1 MTTSPVNNADIC
13 LILEGSYPY
22 VAGGVASWT
31 HELISKQSH
40 LTFHVVS
47 ILPRDENPKARYELP
62 KNVISLTN
70 LHLQDMPDVPALDSK
85 TTKALMQALKEP
97 LTALTTGKAGMDDL
111 NKIIATLAPYKGKL
125 GAATLLDSK
134 EAWDMLTEMYEMSFV
149 ESSFLDYF
157 WSWRALLGG
166 LYSIALADLPPAK
179 AYHALSTGYAGL
191 FAARAKTE
199 LGKPALLTEH
209 GIYTSERRIEIAS
222 ADWLEETASK
232 ALTID
237 RTRLNLRDMWME
249 TFTNYSRISYAA
261 CEPIITLFSGN
272 QSAQIADGAAPERMR
287 IIPNGIDVER
297 FGSIQRRAHNRP
309 TIALI
314 GRVVPIKD
322 IKGFLRSVAMLHEQV
337 PDLRVLIMGPV
348 DEDPDYARE
357 CMNFA
362 EYLALK
368 DTVTFTGRVNI
379 DDYLPEIDVV
389 VFSSLSEAQPLTI
402 LEAGAA
408 GIPIVATD
416 VGACREMVLGAADEK
431 PALGAGGV
439 IVPLANP
446 AALADGILYLLR
458 DKAFYE
464 QCSKAMRS
472 RVATYYNKNDQHLA
486 YQGLYATWA

>member
-1 MTTSPVNNADIC
+1 MTSPVNNADIC

-22 VAGGVASWT
+22 VPGGVAGWT
-31 HELISKQSH
+31 HELISKQNH

-62 KNVISLTN
+62 KNVVSLTN
-70 LHLQDMPDVPALDSK
+70 LHLQDLPDVPALDSK
-85 TTKALMQALKEP
+85 TTKALMQQLKDP
-97 LTALTTGKAGMDDL
+97 LVTLTTGKATAADL
-111 NKIIATLAPYKGKL
+111 NKILETLAPYHGKL

-134 EAWDMLTEMYEMSFV
+134 EAWDLLTDMYEMSFG

-166 LYSIALADLPPAK
+166 LYSILLADLPPAK
-179 AYHALSTGYAGL
+179 TYHALSTGYAGL

-199 LGKPALLTEH
+199 LNKPSMITEH
-209 GIYTSERRIEIAS
+209 GIYTNERRIEIAS

-237 RTRLNLRDMWME
+237 RTRLNLRDMWMD
-249 TFTNYSRISYAA
+249 TFTNYSRISYSA
-261 CEPIITLFSGN
+261 CDPIITLFSGN
-272 QSAQIADGAAPERMR
+272 QSAQLADGAIADRLR
-287 IIPNGIDVER
+287 IIPNGVDVER
-297 FGSIQRRAHNRP
+297 FSNIQRRAHDRP

-322 IKGFLRSVAMLHEQV
+322 IKGFLRAVSMLHEQI

-368 DTVTFTGRVNI
+368 NTVTFTGRVNI

-389 VFSSLSEAQPLTI
+389 AFSSLSEAQPLTI

-416 VGACREMVLGAADEK
+416 VGACREMVMGAADEN
-431 PALGAGGV
+431 PAMGAGGV

-458 DKAFYE
+458 DKDFYE
-464 QCSKAMRS
+464 QCSKTMRR
-472 RVATYYNKNDQHLA
+472 RVATYYNKNDQHMA
-486 YQGLYATWA
+486 YQGLYAAVA

>member
-1 MTTSPVNNADIC
+1 MTAAVNNADIC

-22 VAGGVASWT
+22 VPGGVASWT
-31 HELISKQSH
+31 HDLISKQSH
-40 LTFHVVS
+40 LTFHIVS
-47 ILPRDENPKARYELP
+47 ILPRDEKPKMRYELP
-62 KNVISLTN
+62 KNVVSLTN
-70 LHLQDMPDVPALDSK
+70 LHLQDLPDVPALDSK
-85 TTKALMQALKEP
+85 TTRQLMHDLKEP
-97 LTALTTGKAGMDDL
+97 LTALTTGKAGIDDL
-111 NKIIATLAPYKGKL
+111 NKIIATLAPYRGKL
-125 GAATLLDSK
+125 GSATLLDSK

-166 LYSIALADLPPAK
+166 LYSMLLSDLPPAK

-191 FAARAKTE
+191 FAARAKSE
-199 LGKPALLTEH
+199 LNKPALLTEH

-237 RTRLNLRDMWME
+237 RTRLNLRDMWMD
-249 TFTNYSRISYAA
+249 TFTNYSRMSYAA
-261 CEPIITLFSGN
+261 CDPIVTLFSGN
-272 QSAQIADGAAPERMR
+272 QSAQLADGAKQDRMR

-297 FGSIQRRAHNRP
+297 FSNIPRRAHDRP
-309 TIALI
+309 TVALI

-322 IKGFLRSVAMLHEQV
+322 IKGFLRSMAMLHEQI
-337 PDLRVLIMGPV
+337 PDLRVFIMGPV

-368 DTVTFTGRVNI
+368 NTVTFTGRVNI
-379 DDYLPEIDVV
+379 DEYLPEVDVV
-389 VFSSLSEAQPLTI
+389 AFSSLSEAQPLTI
-402 LEAGAA
+402 LEAGAC

-416 VGACREMVLGAADEK
+416 VGACREMIMGATDEK

-446 AALADGILYLLR
+446 AALSDGILYLLR
-458 DKAFYE
+458 NKPFYE
-464 QCSKAMRS
+464 QCSKAIRS

-486 YQGLYATWA
+486 YQGLYAAWA